1 MQRAMKRRG
10 FTLVELLI
18 VIVVI
23 GILSAMMMLSSTE
36 AVTSAKASNI
46 VSNLRNMK
54 TAALALFVD
63 KLDDWENTSQT
74 TGPDFDDVI
83 KYLNSSNAN
92 TTAASG
98 TTSGSYDGYGIA
110 TTAKTTSYANTKWY
124 VYYTVSDKRVSEK
137 LAGRAQSVGL
147 LAGTVESNVATISQE
162 GSGDSA
168 KDKKYAAITGT
179 SDSTSNVVFM
189 QVR

>member
-1 MQRAMKRRG
+1 MKRKG

-54 TAALALFVD
+54 TAALALYVD
-63 KLDDWENTSQT
+63 KLDDWESTST
-74 TGPDFDDVI
+74 ATGPIFRSSTTTDNKSTVL
-83 KYLNSSNAN
+83 KYMNSTNDK
-92 TTAASG
+92 TDG
-98 TTSGSYDGYGIA
+98 TIGSYNGYGIA
-110 TTAKTTSYANTKWY
+110 TTAKGSGSSFSATKWY
-124 VYYTVSDKRVSEK
+124 VYYNIQTGEDRVLEK
-137 LAGRAQSVGL
+137 LVGRAKSVGL
-147 LAGTVESNVATISQE
+147 VGADT
-162 GSGDSA
+162 
-168 KDKKYAAITGT
+168 AITQNAGAAAT
-179 SDSTSNVVFM
+179 VASTKDLSTSSKVVLL